1 MRKRN
6 TPFCYIP
13 ALAKHQDRFFLVRLV
28 IGMGRFC
35 WFRQRARTLPEA
47 DNYAGRLI
55 EWFATAKQ
63 VGYTHFLLAL
73 WETFCFDVVRM
84 VPLVQRREGHF
95 QRQIGPQGWVNSFPV
110 FIIRNRDKGLGWL
123 GSSHAPPP
131 HGITL
136 GLQDDG
142 AAPVSAP
149 SGFLRLSLNHL
160 FIEPV
165 RHNFAEPRRFL
176 LTILWEDVPLSYY
189 EVSGLKRLSLSLHFF
204 PQLVYNCFT
213 NFKITFCP

>member
-35 WFRQRARTLPEA
+35 WFRQRGRTLPEA

-131 HGITL
+131 PWNYPGTP
-136 GLQDDG
+136 GWRG
-142 AAPVSAP
+142 CS
-149 SGFLRLSLNHL
+149 
-160 FIEPV
+160 
-165 RHNFAEPRRFL
+165 
-176 LTILWEDVPLSYY
+176 
-189 EVSGLKRLSLSLHFF
+189 SLSAIRVPEAVLK
-204 PQLVYNCFT
+204 PPVYRTC
-213 NFKITFCP
+213 